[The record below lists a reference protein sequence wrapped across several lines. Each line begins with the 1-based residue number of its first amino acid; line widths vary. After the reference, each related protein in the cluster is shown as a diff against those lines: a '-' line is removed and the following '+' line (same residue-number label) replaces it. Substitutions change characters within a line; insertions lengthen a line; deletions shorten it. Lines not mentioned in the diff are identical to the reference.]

1 MDYVYQKK
9 EKKNGNCVISVRD
22 RWENSIIEFE
32 KKQHHID
39 IVVNYRN
46 DKTTKYSIPIDICEK
61 VYDDLQRGNWGDF
74 GSFNYL
80 RVTFIFAF
88 LFITSIYL
96 CLTKVTLLQSLITQ
110 HFDVTCQF
118 STTSSLVHIVSFLIQ
133 TYQSVHRS
141 L

>member
-46 DKTTKYSIPIDICEK
+46 DKTTKYSIPIEIFEK
-61 VYDDLQRGNWGDF
+61 VYDDLHRGN
-74 GSFNYL
+74 
-80 RVTFIFAF
+80 
-88 LFITSIYL
+88 
-96 CLTKVTLLQSLITQ
+96 
-110 HFDVTCQF
+110 
-118 STTSSLVHIVSFLIQ
+118 
-133 TYQSVHRS
+133 
-141 L
+141 